1 MQNLIEINDIHHR
14 VHASFS
20 IHIDQLFFQDGPIYA
35 IAGDNRAGKSALL
48 RVLALLDTVDEGRI
62 TLFNTEARNSRQRTA
77 LRRRIG
83 FLSQHPALFR
93 GTVRENIGLG
103 LRYRSVDPEESVIR
117 IRRLLKN
124 FAMEKYADMPVSQ
137 LSAGQYQLTALLRS
151 LAPYPEIL
159 LLDEPTRQLD
169 QDTYNA
175 VVDHL
180 KMLND
185 ERAVMVILATKSR
198 DVIQRLANITINMRD
213 GKVVRILTGEHQ
225 KKVGNGKGLRVS

>member
-1 MQNLIEINDIHHR
+1 MQNLIEINNIHHQ

-48 RVLALLDTVDEGRI
+48 RLLALIDPVDVGTI
-62 TLFNTEARNSRQRTA
+62 TLFSTEAHSSKQRIA

-83 FLSQHPALFR
+83 FLSQHPTLFR
-93 GTVRENIGLG
+93 GTVAENIGLG
-103 LRYRSVDPEESVIR
+103 LRYRGINTEECEIR
-117 IRRLLKN
+117 IRRLLEE
-124 FAMEKYADMPVSQ
+124 FTMEKYADTPVNQ

-159 LLDEPTRQLD
+159 LLDEPTRHLD
-169 QDTYNA
+169 QDTYNT
-175 VVDHL
+175 VVDYI
-180 KMLND
+180 KMLN
-185 ERAVMVILATKSR
+185 EKRAVMMIIGTKSR
-198 DVIQRLANITINMRD
+198 DVIQRLANITINMRN

-225 KKVGNGKGLRVS
+225 KNVGNGKGLRVS